1 MTAPIP
7 GPDPEHM
14 ERLRADRIAA
24 LCVLLTDPRAP
35 QRTDEGVARAVERA
49 RALLAASAGTGAGA
63 MRGPGP
69 GSDTAP
75 VPGPDQLDDAF
86 EALDDALRRTGDPR
100 GLLGYVRGI
109 LGDPPPG
116 SRLPG
121 LRATIKVAVCPGTEP
136 CTRREPARDLRPAP
150 PCALHGAQMRKV
162 RLRPDP
168 TA

>member
-7 GPDPEHM
+7 DPDPAHG

-24 LCVLLTDPRAP
+24 LCVLLTDPHGP
-35 QRTDEGVARAVERA
+35 QRTDDGVTRAVERA
-49 RALLAASAGTGAGA
+49 RGLVATGT
-63 MRGPGP
+63 GPGP
-69 GSDTAP
+69 VPDAGSR
-75 VPGPDQLDDAF
+75 QLDDALQ
-86 EALDDALRRTGDPR
+86 ALDDALRRAGDSR

-109 LGDPPPG
+109 LGEPPPG

-121 LRATIKVAVCPGTEP
+121 LRTTIKVAVCPGTEP

-150 PCALHGAQMRKV
+150 PCALNGAQMRKV

-168 TA
+168 TT